1 MVKFDLLYSV
11 RFIREMLSGT
21 WNENGSV
28 FEFQLKTV
36 IAGCYNRDFR
46 LIRLQQCYCFRP
58 PPFSGNAIFS
68 APFLSSYMSHL
79 VWLILLQ
86 CVFLLCEL
94 YR

>member
-46 LIRLQQCYCFRP
+46 LIRLQQCYCFRH
-58 PPFSGNAIFS
+58 
-68 APFLSSYMSHL
+68 APAVLRERNFQCAVSEFIHESPCL
-79 VWLILLQ
+79 VDSVAV
-86 CVFLLCEL
+86 CFPVM
-94 YR
+94 